1 MISPPHTHVRSAVS
15 PQQSIQEE
23 PEHELI
29 GAGLPLLQRLKLLKA
44 KEERLAKEC
53 QAKVFCSCNKIRA
66 TKATGIVHLNW
77 NDLAV
82 LYYVYCCS
90 CLLFQLQVPSTAQ
103 TPSTNA
109 SAVISPV
116 APTTNPV
123 CNWIKT
129 AASTVTATVSTVT
142 NVSASGA
149 KPALRVSFRD
159 RVKAL
164 EQTEPKTSSTAQN
177 DMEPKQCDDNVKEQL
192 NPIVAG
198 SSSIISSSK
207 ISKPSTIATKD
218 KVRQMIQHLGSCP
231 STSGGDLSPSSGQ
244 MRPWSKLKLATVVS
258 SVGSSY
264 TSLNNSINDGSPVRS
279 QPIKIAK
286 IKPTTSLPSPTVTPE
301 DDPKA
306 IFIGRKQ
313 ADRRSPTRQLDQL
326 KVVTGDRS
334 SASDSEIKNSEIV
347 QLKAKPTG
355 RPFIDSEPKNYRSVD
370 DLSPEYG
377 GLPFVKKLKILNERQ
392 KLAELESVIL
402 TTRSCSLDY
411 PDTSTDGDMLEP
423 LIRSHSEG
431 SGMTR
436 PRITTTPAPTLAA
449 IAPLKTPQCL
459 QSPISPE
466 SNETLE
472 RRHLKSILKKLSEER
487 NTAALTTHTTAR
499 TTTAGLTVSS
509 AFSSLQDCR
518 GLLQAPTVEGYV
530 ARHSKFM
537 KSVTFNS
544 TLSSPPASAHSA
556 FDTAEVRS
564 QFPILNAQHPSND
577 IPSVVAATAHTIT
590 TAPPCSPLS
599 QSDNSFL
606 IDDSTNRLYTVE
618 HLDGSSP
625 IKYDPLTAE
634 KATDNSILSKKF
646 IKGKYFYCSCIDY
659 RTFLAIVD
667 YKLSSLT
674 FVFDVYQLST
684 NSTIATLLYCIL
696 S

>member
-53 QAKVFCSCNKIRA
+53 QARVFAHREYF
-66 TKATGIVHLNW
+66 LF
-77 NDLAV
+77 V
-82 LYYVYCCS
+82 LGSTFLFISSY
-90 CLLFQLQVPSTAQ
+90 FQLHVPPTAQ

-109 SAVISPV
+109 STAISPI
-116 APTTNPV
+116 APPTNIV
-123 CNWIKT
+123 SNWMKA
-129 AASTVTATVSTVT
+129 AASTVTATVSTVA
-142 NVSASGA
+142 NVSASVP

-177 DMEPKQCDDNVKEQL
+177 DMEQKQCDDNVMEQF
-192 NPIVAG
+192 NPNVAG
-198 SSSIISSSK
+198 SSSISSSNK
-207 ISKPSTIATKD
+207 ISKPSTFATKD
-218 KVRQMIQHLGSCP
+218 KMRYMIQHLGSCP
-231 STSGGDLSPSSGQ
+231 STSGDLSPSGQ

-286 IKPTTSLPSPTVTPE
+286 IKPTTSLPTPTTLP
-301 DDPKA
+301 DDEPPT
-306 IFIGRKQ
+306 ISIGRKH
-313 ADRRSPTRQLDQL
+313 RRSPSNEQDKI
-326 KVVTGDRS
+326 KVLAGDRN
-334 SASDSEIKNSEIV
+334 SASDSEIKSSKTIP
-347 QLKAKPTG
+347 LKAKAKGPA
-355 RPFIDSEPKNYRSVD
+355 FQIDSEPKNYRSVD

-411 PDTSTDGDMLEP
+411 PDTSMDGDMVEP

-436 PRITTTPAPTLAA
+436 PRITTTPATTLTTAVA
-449 IAPLKTPQCL
+449 PIAPLNIQQCL

-487 NTAALTTHTTAR
+487 NTATLPTNTPIGTAA
-499 TTTAGLTVSS
+499 TIAPIGLTVSS
-509 AFSSLQDCR
+509 AAFSGIQDCR

-556 FDTAEVRS
+556 HSTYDTVESRS

-577 IPSVVAATAHTIT
+577 IPSVVTATTHTTT

-606 IDDSTNRLYTVE
+606 IDDSTNRLYTAD
-618 HLDGSSP
+618 HLDGSLP
-625 IKYDPLTAE
+625 IKYDHLTTE
-634 KATDNSILSKKF
+634 KSDNSILSKKF
-646 IKGKYFYCSCIDY
+646 IKGKYFYFYAHLFAYFSGYCRLY
-659 RTFLAIVD
+659 N
-667 YKLSSLT
+667 
-674 FVFDVYQLST
+674 VYLH
-684 NSTIATLLYCIL
+684 
-696 S
+696 